1 MKMSKHARMRMRQRG
16 FSDFSMEI
24 IRQCGR
30 YEKAV
35 GGAEKI
41 FFGNR
46 EYQCAVE
53 TLKKTIQLL
62 DRAKGGHIVA
72 KDGRILTVYK

>member
-1 MKMSKHARMRMRQRG
+1 MKMSKHAQMRMRQRG
-16 FSDFSMEI
+16 FSDISMEI
-24 IRQCGR
+24 IRHCGR
-30 YEKAV
+30 SEKVA
-35 GGAEKI
+35 GGAEKF

-46 EYQCAVE
+46 EYQRAVE

-62 DRAKGGHIVA
+62 DRAKGGHIVE